1 MGKLNFSKY
10 IGNLPSSYQ
19 ESLSYQEQLNWLC
32 KYIDDYIKALDEL
45 QEYVDKY
52 LVDMEDVKADIAT
65 LKTQVIQ
72 LRLDVDTNTQSIV
85 DLKSYTDSKLYELN
99 TSLREII
106 NGNYNALKSYIDNNV
121 NDLQNQIDNI
131 NIGATIIYNPIT
143 GERDTVQNVINDLYQ
158 TTNTDGIEAGEF
170 DVLELTASEFDSKE
184 LTARE
189 FDTEGKILLT
199 Q

>member
-1 MGKLNFSKY
+1 MGKINFTRF

-45 QEYVDKY
+45 QEYVEQY
-52 LVDMEDVKADIAT
+52 LVDMDQVKEDIAV
-65 LKTQVIQ
+65 LKSTVIN
-72 LRLDVDTNTQSIV
+72 LRLDIDRNAQNIA
-85 DLKSYTDSKLYELN
+85 
-99 TSLREII
+99 SLRTYIDTEISDLNSSLRAI
-106 NGNYNALKSYIDNNV
+106 ITGNYNILKQYIDTNV
-121 NDLQNQIDNI
+121 DDLQEQIDNI

-158 TTNTDGIEAGEF
+158 SSNKDGITAGEF
-170 DVLELTASEFDSKE
+170 DALELTVTAFEAYDLTASEFD
-184 LTARE
+184 
-189 FDTEGKILLT
+189 TESKILLT

>member
-1 MGKLNFSKY
+1 MGKLNFSRY

-45 QEYVDKY
+45 QEYVEQY
-52 LVDMEDVKADIAT
+52 LVDMDQVKADIVV
-65 LKTQVIQ
+65 LKSQVIQ
-72 LRLDVDTNTQSIV
+72 LREDVNLNTQNIADLRIYVDT
-85 DLKSYTDSKLYELN
+85 KLAELN
-99 TSLREII
+99 STLREII
-106 NGNYNALKSYIDNNV
+106 NGNYNALRLYIDTNV
-121 NDLQNQIDNI
+121 ADLQNQIDNI

-158 TTNTDGIEAGEF
+158 ASNTDGISAGEF
-170 DVLELTASEFDSKE
+170 DLLELTATEFDSKQ

-189 FDTEGKILLT
+189 FDTESKILLT